1 MVCLTPPCVPDAV
14 QRERI
19 RNGCV
24 IQTIYLRE
32 AVRC

>member
-1 MVCLTPPCVPDAV
+1 MVFLTPLRVPDAA